1 MMLNKDGW
9 QTCGGDSTV
18 QKQSEELSKNKEGWQ
33 FASEGKFKKKYSIY
47 LKPIPG
53 AIEQAGYTLDSLPTR
68 QGQYRETNNHVYLQP
83 IKDHQL
89 N

>member
-33 FASEGKFKKKYSIY
+33 FASEGKFKKIFHLSEAYPRCYRAGGVHSEQFAN
-47 LKPIPG
+47 PAG
-53 AIEQAGYTLDSLPTR
+53 AIPRD
-68 QGQYRETNNHVYLQP
+68 
-83 IKDHQL
+83 K
-89 N
+89 